1 MQSDE
6 KPGETEAKVGAEFSI
21 SGKETHGCVCR
32 IGKND
37 TPGCV
42 DIIPGGQSESG
53 RPKKADRHLVFEL
66 V

>member
-1 MQSDE
+1 MQDDE
-6 KPGETEAKVGAEFSI
+6 NRGKTGHKDGAEFSI
-21 SGKETHGCVCR
+21 SGKETHGYVCR

-53 RPKKADRHLVFEL
+53 RPKKAGEHFVFEL